1 MKKNK
6 DQNCQDKENRP
17 IILVCIDSTSASYIA
32 LKYACIKAKILGF
45 QINILSVIEQSHKNL
60 IFGSQKI
67 GAEKRHKIEKYI
79 HKLTDE
85 VSKEFEIIPVVVIRE
100 GDIATEIINEVK
112 SNKCYVMVIFGKS
125 EKSQS
130 DNTVLP
136 KMSQKIGVKINVP
149 IVIVPENLSDNLF
162 QMLT

>member
-1 MKKNK
+1 MKKEK
-6 DQNCQDKENRP
+6 DQNCQNKENRP
-17 IILVCIDSTSASYIA
+17 IILVCIDSTRASYIA
-32 LKYACIKAKILGF
+32 LKYACIKARILGF
-45 QINILSVIEQSHKNL
+45 QVNILSVIESSHKNL

-79 HKLTDE
+79 HKLTE
-85 VSKEFEIIPVVVIRE
+85 EIAKEFEIIPVVSIRE
-100 GDIATEIINEVK
+100 GDIANEIVNEVK
-112 SNKCYVMVIFGKS
+112 SNQCYVMVIFGKS

-136 KMSQKIGVKINVP
+136 KMAEKIGVKLNVP

-162 QMLT
+162 KMLS